1 MYRCIVVC
9 TMEQIG
15 DHTPPFW
22 NDVTEAGLSAE
33 PKTQPHEPH
42 VRASS
47 QWAHLAHQVT
57 VIKLEPRQATIRLW
71 CLLVLLYT
79 YNQTREVIS

>member
-1 MYRCIVVC
+1 
-9 TMEQIG
+9 MEQIG

-33 PKTQPHEPH
+33 LKTQPHGPH
-42 VRASS
+42 VRTNA
-47 QWAHLAHQVT
+47 QWAHLAHRAT
-57 VIKLEPRQATIRLW
+57 VIKLEPRQVTIRLW
-71 CLLVLLYT
+71 CLLVILYT